1 MRKGLLRILFLI
13 ALFPAGMHYAHTQTL
28 LTVYPDSIQ
37 GALNNNLA
45 PGVFFVPK
53 TQDAYNEFT
62 GNGMHFQCLRT
73 NVIESALNNTANLP
87 ACLALLG
94 TVQADLQMLSQRC
107 DKLIFIFEK
116 MPAWLSSS
124 SDGSPATT
132 PGWYVLNTKPPAN
145 WNTWQTVVDSI
156 TDKIVNQFG
165 ISNAWFEVWNEP
177 DIGSWTGSMSDYF
190 RLYRTTYDGIKAA
203 APNAKVGGPTCN
215 AWYNSIG
222 WQPHSGYITNST
234 GDSSLTGLLLDSA
247 VAAGRVPDFISWH
260 SFNLAWPEYKN
271 CEAYLQYKFAAL
283 GIPPVPLI
291 VSEWN
296 APSQIRDTP
305 LQKAYLLKSQLE
317 MTRTGISANAIAA
330 WQDFSQSTNEF
341 HNDYGLLSYGAI
353 HKPAY
358 YSLKLSDMLQGSV
371 CKHTSSTPTDFITAV
386 TNDTLFVLVSNYC
399 PPPFV
404 EALYHTLYTGQTTAQ
419 QLDNAGFID
428 IAGNNLNP
436 LDSIY
441 RGLIT
446 LPGSNALEIAI
457 NNAIPTYQ
465 HFAAIETQPRNFQ
478 LQLFGYSGNYSGELY
493 RIDSVTNNMQFRYD
507 SLRTA
512 GYTQANAIT
521 YLLNSQQLQGV
532 PATLTGGQLNFS
544 MQPNVVQLL
553 RIAIPGIS
561 TVNETSEINHR
572 LQVYP
577 NPVTS
582 GKTLTVQAAGI
593 PIAGKTIHIY
603 NSLGALCLAKTADAS
618 GRVDVSSLLP
628 GMYSLTVSDY
638 PEISSKFIVH

>member
-1 MRKGLLRILFLI
+1 MKQEIKYIQLFILFFLAGKPI
-13 ALFPAGMHYAHTQTL
+13 AHAQTL

-37 GALNNNLA
+37 GTINNNLA

-53 TQDAYNEFT
+53 TQDAFNEFT
-62 GNGMHFQCLRT
+62 GNGMHFQCLRS

-87 ACLALLG
+87 ACLALLA
-94 TVQADLQMLSQRC
+94 TVQSDLQLLSQRC

-190 RLYRTTYDGIKAA
+190 RLYRTTYDGVKAA
-203 APNAKVGGPTCN
+203 APNAKVGGPTLN

-222 WQPHSGYITNST
+222 WQPHSGYISNST

-260 SFNLAWPEYKN
+260 SFSLAWPEYKN
-271 CEAYLQYKFAAL
+271 AEAYLQYKFAAL

-296 APSQIRDTP
+296 APSQVRDLP
-305 LQKAYLLKSQLE
+305 IQKAYIIKSQLE
-317 MTRTGISANAIAA
+317 LARTGISANAVAA
-330 WQDFSQSTNEF
+330 WQDFSQSTTEF

-371 CKHTSSTPTDFITAV
+371 CKHTSSLPADIITAV

-404 EALYHTLYTGQTTAQ
+404 EAFYHTLYTGQTTAQ

-446 LPGSNALEIAI
+446 LPGSNALELAI

-465 HFAAIETQPRNFQ
+465 HFAAIETQPRSFQ
-478 LQLFGYSGNYSGELY
+478 LQLPGYSSNYTGELF

-521 YLLNSQQLQGV
+521 YLLNSQQLQPV
-532 PATLTGGQLNFS
+532 PATLPGGQLGFS
-544 MQPNVVQLL
+544 MQPNAVQLY
-553 RIAIPGIS
+553 RFYIPGIS
-561 TVNETSEINHR
+561 SVHTASVAHQTIG
-572 LQVYP
+572 LYP
-577 NPVTS
+577 NPASEQMTLHIPETS
-582 GKTLTVQAAGI
+582 LYGKTYRISNMRGET
-593 PIAGKTIHIY
+593 
-603 NSLGALCLAKTADAS
+603 CAS
-618 GRVDVSSLLP
+618 GIIPANNSIPVTALAPGSYLVTVAGLP
-628 GMYSLTVSDY
+628 GYSGH
-638 PEISSKFIVH
+638 FIRK

>member
-1 MRKGLLRILFLI
+1 MKKGLLRLLFLI
-13 ALFPAGMHYAHTQTL
+13 ALFPCGMSAVYAQTQ

-37 GALNNNLA
+37 GALNDNLS

-94 TVQADLQMLSQRC
+94 TVQADLQMLSQRS

-124 SDGSPATT
+124 SDGSPAAT

-156 TDKIVNQFG
+156 SDKIVNQFG

-203 APNAKVGGPTCN
+203 APTAKVGGPTLN
-215 AWYNSIG
+215 AWYNSIS
-222 WQPHSGYITNST
+222 WQPHSGYISNST

-247 VAAGRVPDFISWH
+247 VAAGRAPDFISWH
-260 SFNLAWPEYKN
+260 SFSLAWPEYKN
-271 CEAYLQYKFAAL
+271 AEAYLQYKFAAL
-283 GIPPVPLI
+283 GMQPVPMI

-305 LQKAYLLKSQLE
+305 LQRAYIVKNQLE
-317 MTRTGISANAIAA
+317 LSRTGVTASAIAA
-330 WQDFSQSTNEF
+330 WQDFSQSTTEF

-358 YSLKLSDMLQGSV
+358 YSLKLTDMLQGSV
-371 CKHTSSTPTDFITAV
+371 CKHSSSLPADIITAI
-386 TNDTLFVLVSNYC
+386 TNDTLFIIVSNYC

-404 EALYHTLYTGQTTAQ
+404 EALYHTLYTGHTTLQ
-419 QLDNAGFID
+419 QLNNAGFID

-441 RGLIT
+441 RGLIS
-446 LPGSNALEIAI
+446 LPGSNATEIAI
-457 NNAIPTYQ
+457 NNAISTYQ

-478 LQLFGYSGNYSGELY
+478 LQLSGYSGNYTGELF
-493 RIDSVTNNMQFRYD
+493 RIDSTSNNMQFVYD

-512 GYTQANAIT
+512 GYTQTNAIT
-521 YLLNSQQLQGV
+521 YLLNSQQLQPV
-532 PATLTGGQLNFS
+532 PATVSGGQLNFS
-544 MQPNVVQLL
+544 MVPDAVQLY
-553 RIAIPGIS
+553 RFYIPGIS
-561 TVNETSEINHR
+561 SVGAVTKTLLPIT
-572 LQVYP
+572 LFP
-577 NPVTS
+577 NPATDQL
-582 GKTLTVQAAGI
+582 TL
-593 PIAGKTIHIY
+593 HI
-603 NSLGALCLAKTADAS
+603 
-618 GRVDVSSLLP
+618 
-628 GMYSLTVSDY
+628 
-638 PEISSKFIVH
+638 PEISLPGKTYRISNMCGETCSSGSISANSSIPVAALAPGNYLVIIDDLPRYSGHFIRK

>member
-1 MRKGLLRILFLI
+1 MNRLWLRIIGSIFLCM
-13 ALFPAGMHYAHTQTL
+13 AGKCTAIGQTQ

-37 GALNNNLA
+37 GALSNNLS

-94 TVQADLQMLSQRC
+94 TVQADLQMLSQRS

-124 SDGSPATT
+124 SDGSPAAT

-203 APNAKVGGPTCN
+203 APTAKVGGPTLN

-222 WQPHSGYITNST
+222 WQPHSGYISNST

-247 VAAGRVPDFISWH
+247 VAAGRAPDFISWH
-260 SFNLAWPEYKN
+260 SFSLAWPEYKN
-271 CEAYLQYKFAAL
+271 AEAYLQYKFAAL
-283 GIPPVPLI
+283 GMQPVPMI

-305 LQKAYLLKSQLE
+305 LQHAYIVKNQLE
-317 MTRTGISANAIAA
+317 LSRTGVTASAIAA
-330 WQDFSQSTNEF
+330 WQDFSQSTTEF

-358 YSLKLSDMLQGSV
+358 YSLKLADMLQGSV
-371 CKHTSSTPTDFITAV
+371 CKHSSSLPADIITAV
-386 TNDTLFVLVSNYC
+386 TNDTLLILMSNYC

-404 EALYHTLYTGQTTAQ
+404 EALYHTLYTGHTTLQ
-419 QLDNAGFID
+419 QLNNAGYID

-441 RGLIT
+441 RGLIS
-446 LPGSNALEIAI
+446 LPGSNAIEIAI
-457 NNAIPTYQ
+457 NNAISTYQ

-478 LQLFGYSGNYSGELY
+478 LQLSGYSGNYTGELF
-493 RIDSVTNNMQFRYD
+493 RIDSTSNNMQFVYD

-521 YLLNSQQLQGV
+521 YLLNSQQLQPV
-532 PATLTGGQLNFS
+532 PATVSGGQLNFS
-544 MQPNVVQLL
+544 MVPDAVQFY
-553 RIAIPGIS
+553 RFYIPGIS
-561 TVNETSEINHR
+561 SVGAVTKTLLPIT
-572 LQVYP
+572 LFP
-577 NPVTS
+577 NPATDQL
-582 GKTLTVQAAGI
+582 TL
-593 PIAGKTIHIY
+593 HI
-603 NSLGALCLAKTADAS
+603 
-618 GRVDVSSLLP
+618 
-628 GMYSLTVSDY
+628 
-638 PEISSKFIVH
+638 PEISLPGKTYRISNMRGETCSSGSISANSSIPVAALAPGNYLVIIDDLPRYSGHFIRK

>member
-1 MRKGLLRILFLI
+1 MKKAFQQLLLFVF
-13 ALFPAGMHYAHTQTL
+13 LFHSGMLHVHAQTV

-37 GALNNNLA
+37 GAINNNLS

-53 TQDAYNEFT
+53 TQDAYTEFT

-73 NVIESALNNTANLP
+73 NVIESALNNTSNLP

-94 TVQADLQMLSQRC
+94 TVQADLQMLSQRS

-222 WQPHSGYITNST
+222 WQPNSGYISNPT

-247 VAAGRVPDFISWH
+247 VAAGRTPDFISWH
-260 SFNLAWPEYKN
+260 SFSLAWPEYKN
-271 CEAYLQYKFAAL
+271 AEAYLQYKFAAL
-283 GIPPVPLI
+283 GMQPVPLI

-296 APSQIRDTP
+296 APSQLRDTP
-305 LQKAYLLKSQLE
+305 LQKAYTLKSQLE
-317 MTRTGISANAIAA
+317 LARTGISANAIAA

-371 CKHTSSTPTDFITAV
+371 CKHASSLPSDIITAV

-404 EALYHTLYTGQTTAQ
+404 EALYHTLYTGQTNVQ

-428 IAGNNLNP
+428 IAGNNINP
-436 LDSIY
+436 LDSIF
-441 RGLIT
+441 RGLIA
-446 LPGSNALEIAI
+446 LPGSNALETAI

-465 HFAAIETQPRNFQ
+465 HFAAIETQPRSFQ
-478 LQLFGYSGNYSGELY
+478 LQLSGYSGNYTGELF
-493 RIDSVTNNMQFRYD
+493 RVDSASNNMQFRYD

-512 GYTQANAIT
+512 GYTQTNAIT
-521 YLLNSQQLQGV
+521 FLLNSQQLQGI
-532 PATLTGGQLNFS
+532 PASLTGGALNFS
-544 MQPNVVQLL
+544 MTPNAAGLY
-553 RIAIPGIS
+553 RFYIPGIS
-561 TVNETSEINHR
+561 AVNETTAGTPL
-572 LQVYP
+572 LQVFP
-577 NPVTS
+577 NPVTA
-582 GKTLTVQAAGI
+582 GKTLTLRAGEI
-593 PIAGKTIHIY
+593 APAGKSICIY
-603 NSLGALCLAKTADAS
+603 NSTGAICLSRIADA
-618 GRVDVSSLLP
+618 GGNVDVSPLP
-628 GMYSLTVSDY
+628 PGVYCLTISGY
-638 PEISSKFIVH
+638 PGIVCKFIRQ